1 MARNRIIYGSQ
12 SVWCNGVVLLRV
24 QTLGSTTTFTN
35 EDIFELGHL
44 DIVDVVDDVPAVAV
58 TLNTNDWGDVKTMAV
73 LAQVAQTKLAM
84 DATATD
90 NNANLTVISGTTEVD
105 YLHGVS
111 LADFAVT
118 CGTLTGVS
126 IWAPVQDECSL
137 GDYLTDDIDQ
147 TMYMDEVY
155 INSLEFSYT
164 TGANATENYAAETD
178 QKMWLLND
186 GRFVNY
192 EDWTGDAWGA
202 GFKVLDIENG
212 SGGPFYVV
220 TLSDGTLGFLRTDV
234 NGARSVTV
242 YDVSEDEA
250 TNYEVITWAAA
261 GSAADATRFVYN
273 IADNN
278 LYKPTGLVIDAADR
292 VEAIYAADGYGTFI
306 EMHYFRALQDLKDSS
321 VAGAD
326 ERIDIGALRQG
337 QVEVYIVDPGSAQA
351 GDTGDAELDNA
362 WRLSAC
368 TITCD
373 LTREPL
379 TELGHLGPYDRPLTL
394 PIPITVT
401 VDSTAGD
408 LELWARFAKQQVAY
422 EAGDLDDISLADLL
436 SVENLLLVVKVFAQ
450 TDEEAGGTG
459 ANRKVSDSSFLVGE
473 PFFNDGTLGAYS
485 GSNEQEWALKT
496 IVVEHLKMTD
506 EAYTLDLGTNATQT
520 YGFRSTND
528 LYVVKGDIQF
538 DDLKYPHRIRRNS

>member
-12 SVWCNGVVLLRV
+12 SVWCNGEVLLRV

-58 TLNTNDWGDVKTMAV
+58 TLNTNDWGDVRTMAV
-73 LAQVAQTKLAM
+73 LAQVPSAKAEM
-84 DATATD
+84 DA
-90 NNANLTVISGTTEVD
+90 NADDSTGNLTVISGTTEIG

-118 CGTLTGVS
+118 CGNLPGVTM
-126 IWAPVQDECSL
+126 WAPVQDECSL
-137 GDYLTDDIDQ
+137 GDYLDDTIEQ
-147 TMYMDEVY
+147 TMFMDEVFV
-155 INSLEFSYT
+155 NSIEFSYT

-186 GRFVNY
+186 GAFVNY
-192 EDWTGDAWGA
+192 EYFDGTGA
-202 GFKVLDIENG
+202 GFNGGAGNSVTLD
-212 SGGPFYVV
+212 STGGAVV
-220 TLSDGTLGFLRTDV
+220 IPTLSDGSLGFLRTDV
-234 NGARSVTV
+234 EGARAVTH
-242 YDVSEDEA
+242 YDAADDTAINYPVIAGGAA
-250 TNYEVITWAAA
+250 TA
-261 GSAADATRFVYN
+261 GSFVYN
-273 IADNN
+273 QAGPRL
-278 LYKPTGLVIDAADR
+278 LYSPTDLVISAADR
-292 VEAIYAADGYGTFI
+292 VDVIYAADVYSGDFQNY
-306 EMHYFRALQDLKDSS
+306 YFRALQDLKD
-321 VAGAD
+321 AAIDGAD

-351 GDTGDAELDNA
+351 GDTGDASLENA
-362 WRLSAC
+362 WRLTGV

-373 LTREPL
+373 LTREAL
-379 TELGHLGPYDRPLTL
+379 AELGHLGPYDRPLTL
-394 PIPITVT
+394 PIPITIT

-408 LELWARFAKQQVAY
+408 LELWARFAKQTF
-422 EAGDLDDISLADLL
+422 DSSLDDISLADLMA
-436 SVENLLLVVKVFAQ
+436 SENLKLVVKVFAQ

-459 ANRKVSDSSFLVGE
+459 ANRKVSDDSFLVGE
-473 PFFNDGTLGAYS
+473 PYFNDGNLGTYA

-528 LYVVKGDIQF
+528 LYAIKGDVTF
-538 DDLKYPHRIRRNS
+538 ANLKYPRKIRRNT